1 MWHFLA
7 IAFVVAFS
15 ELALSQTTH
24 YKLDLNDEKV
34 AMHHMSLALLLDLP
48 LRQTADVVDTRGMIK
63 TTYFLSRSD
72 PKALVMHML
81 DLMRPGTVMSWDE
94 NRRSITVTTSTWNE
108 RAVYRRIINVEQ
120 GPTRWSQR
128 VRRD

>member
-24 YKLDLNDEKV
+24 DKLDLNDEKV

-63 TTYFLSRSD
+63 TTYFLSRSN
-72 PKALVMHML
+72 PKALVTHML

-128 VRRD
+128 VRRG